1 MKIHF
6 YGSRGSIPTPL
17 LLADYQSK
25 MKKILNLYKKSKEK
39 KIDSFF
45 STLPFELSHIYGG
58 NTACTSIEE
67 KNKDLIILDAGS
79 GLRVLGNKLI
89 QLNNQTIHIFI
100 SHFHWD
106 HICGIPFF
114 KPLYNPSNTIIFYST
129 DESMIQNLAR
139 QQIDS
144 HFPLSF
150 QKLPAKKKFV
160 ILDKKSQYK
169 LNDFTIFNIPL
180 NHPGDCTG
188 YIFEKDG
195 KKISYLTDTEFTPDT
210 IEGEA
215 DFYRAC
221 FESSNVLILDSQYNV
236 IEIFSKFDWGH
247 TSSNMAVNLALDWR
261 VKKLVLFH
269 FDPNHSDV
277 ELYKIL
283 KDAKAQQN
291 QFNKR
296 ELEIIPAIEGTFI
309 EI

>member
-1 MKIHF
+1 MKVQF

-17 LLADYQSK
+17 LLNEFHIKVKQ
-25 MKKILNLYKKSKEK
+25 ILNLYKKSKEK
-39 KIDSFF
+39 DINSFF
-45 STLPFELSHIYGG
+45 SKLPFELSHIYGG
-58 NTACTSIEE
+58 NTACTTIEE
-67 KNKDLIILDAGS
+67 KNKELIVLDAGS

-89 QLNNQTIHIFI
+89 NVNNQTIHIFL

-114 KPLYNPSNTIIFYST
+114 KPIYNPTNTIIFYST
-129 DESMIQNLAR
+129 DENMIQNLAR
-139 QQIDS
+139 QQVEN
-144 HFPLSF
+144 HFPLPF
-150 QKLPAKKKFV
+150 TKLPAKKKFV

-169 LNDFTIFNIPL
+169 LNGFTIFNIPL
-180 NHPGDCTG
+180 NHPGECTG

-210 IEGEA
+210 LQGEE
-215 DFYRAC
+215 DFYKAC
-221 FESSNVLILDSQYNV
+221 FENSSILILDSQYNV

-261 VKKLVLFH
+261 VKKLILFH
-269 FDPNHSDV
+269 FDPNHSDAD
-277 ELYKIL
+277 LYKL
-283 KDAKAQQN
+283 WKEANEQKN

-296 ELEIIPAIEGTFI
+296 DLEIIPAIEGTFI

>member
-1 MKIHF
+1 MKVYF

-17 LLADYQSK
+17 LLNEFQNK
-25 MKKILNLYKKSKEK
+25 VKQILAIYKKSKDK
-39 KIDSFF
+39 DINSFF
-45 STLPFELSHIYGG
+45 SKLPFEISHIYGG
-58 NTACTSIEE
+58 NTACTTIEE
-67 KNKDLIILDAGS
+67 ENKELIIIDAGS

-89 QLNNQTIHIFI
+89 QAKNQIIHIFL

-114 KPLYNPSNTIIFYST
+114 KPIYNPTNTIIFYST
-129 DESMIQNLAR
+129 DENLIQNLAR
-139 QQIDS
+139 QQVES
-144 HFPLSF
+144 HFPLPF
-150 QKLPAKKKFV
+150 TKLPAKKKFV
-160 ILDKKSQYK
+160 ILDKKSQFK
-169 LNDFTIFNIPL
+169 LNGFTIFNIPL

-210 IEGEA
+210 LQGEE
-215 DFYRAC
+215 DFYKAC
-221 FESSNVLILDSQYNV
+221 FENSSILILDSQYNV

-269 FDPNHSDV
+269 FDPNHSDTD
-277 ELYKIL
+277 LYKL
-283 KDAKAQQN
+283 WKEADEQKN

-296 ELEIIPAIEGTFI
+296 DLEIIPAIEGTFI